1 MKIKL
6 LFIFLFSSI
15 FLSGC
20 IKPKTETETEAKTS
34 SEIAQEIIASA
45 AGYCKGMAQQGA
57 DFNIC
62 FEKLTGDSIEKLEA
76 KLKNE
81 NKSI

>member
-1 MKIKL
+1 MKIKF
-6 LFIFLFSSI
+6 LFIFLFSLI

-20 IKPKTETETEAKTS
+20 IKPKTETEAKTS